1 MTLTILTPSF
11 RQLPWLR
18 LCIASVQDQL
28 GSGDDP
34 TLDVEHVIQDG
45 GSPDI
50 ETFAREVGAEFHRDG
65 QCVLSAPSTNPPRV
79 RLVIHS
85 EPDSGMYD
93 AINRGLAKSSG
104 EICAWLNCDEQY
116 LPGTLARVAE
126 LFRRDPKMDVLLGDA
141 ILTNSHH
148 RPLSYRRIMV
158 PSRWHTRLDHLHS
171 LSCAMFFRRSALPS
185 PPLDPQWKVIGDAVL
200 MDHFL
205 SSGKRVVACKQP
217 LAAYAFTGSNLS
229 ANPSHGEHERWL
241 AMDGGLPEW
250 ARLARFGV
258 VGMHRL
264 RRLWHGAY
272 GAFEV
277 DSGLYTADSGQV
289 RKRMAARLRGRWPGK
304 GAGVS

>member
-1 MTLTILTPSF
+1 LILTILTPSF

-28 GSGDDP
+28 GSGNDP

-50 ETFAREVGAEFHRDG
+50 ETFAREVGAEFQRNG

-141 ILTNSHH
+141 ILTDSHH

-185 PPLDPQWKVIGDAVL
+185 PPLDPRWKVIGDAVL

-205 SSGKRVVACKQP
+205 TSRKNIVALKEP
-217 LAAYAFTGSNLS
+217 LATYAFTGSNLS
-229 ANPSHGEHERWL
+229 ANSSYGELPIWHGETGWPPRSL
-241 AMDGGLPEW
+241 RKVSVAVNRVR
-250 ARLARFGV
+250 RLLNGAYARFDLDISIFT
-258 VGMHRL
+258 H
-264 RRLWHGAY
+264 
-272 GAFEV
+272 E
-277 DSGLYTADSGQV
+277 SPTQ
-289 RKRMAARLRGRWPGK
+289 RKRIEASLSGRWPDH
-304 GAGVS
+304 ASLAP

>member
-65 QCVLSAPSTNPPRV
+65 QCVLPAPSTNPPRV
-79 RLVIHS
+79 RLVIHA

-141 ILTNSHH
+141 ILTDSHH

-185 PPLDPQWKVIGDAVL
+185 PPLDPRWKVIGDAVL

-205 SSGKRVVACKQP
+205 TSRKNIVALKEP
-217 LAAYAFTGSNLS
+217 LATYAFTGSNLS
-229 ANPSHGEHERWL
+229 ANSSYGELPIWHGETGWPPRSL
-241 AMDGGLPEW
+241 RKVSVAVNRVR
-250 ARLARFGV
+250 RLLNGAYARFDLDISIFT
-258 VGMHRL
+258 H
-264 RRLWHGAY
+264 
-272 GAFEV
+272 E
-277 DSGLYTADSGQV
+277 SPTQ
-289 RKRMAARLRGRWPGK
+289 RKRIEASLSGRWPDH
-304 GAGVS
+304 ASLAP